1 MRITLKI
8 FLLIVVF
15 SIQYT
20 IGNIV
25 SAQELKCSVKINTPK
40 LNSTDPKVFITLQK
54 SLFEF
59 FNNRKWTDDIFDN
72 QEKIECNI
80 LINVTEEISSDKFR
94 FQLSVQSSRAIF
106 NSNYNSTILNWSDK
120 DVVVT
125 YVEYQPLDYADE
137 KYTSNLTS
145 IMAYYAYLVIG
156 LDYDTHSLKG
166 GSTYYDKAKSIVTM
180 MQNYEEDGWKPFEK
194 NLKNRYWLI
203 DNITNARSDNF
214 RTVLYNYHRKGLD
227 NMYQNADNGR
237 GAITNALKLI
247 EKLYDENPNGVWLI
261 AFFAAK
267 SEELSNIYTQ
277 GSPQE
282 KMQMSMLLNKCD
294 PVNGKKYQ
302 KILNNK

>member
-1 MRITLKI
+1 MKIAFKI
-8 FLLIVVF
+8 FLLF
-15 SIQYT
+15 TLQYIILNT
-20 IGNIV
+20 AE
-25 SAQELKCSVKINTPK
+25 AQELKCAVKINTPK
-40 LNSTDPKVFITLQK
+40 LQNTDQKVFITLQK

-59 FNNRKWTDDIFDN
+59 FNNRKWTDDIYEN

-80 LINVTEEISSDKFR
+80 LINVTEEIGTDKFR
-94 FQLSVQSSRAIF
+94 LQLNVQSSRAVF
-106 NSNYNSTILNWSDK
+106 NSTYNTTLFNWSDK
-120 DVVVT
+120 DVVIN

-145 IMAYYAYLVIG
+145 IMAFYAYLIIG
-156 LDYDTHSLKG
+156 LDYDSYSLKG

-203 DNITNARSDNF
+203 DNITNPRSDNY

-237 GAITNALKLI
+237 SVITNAMKLI
-247 EKLYDENPNGVWLI
+247 EKMYDENPNGVWLI

-267 SEELSNIYTQ
+267 SEELSNLYTQ
-277 GSPQE
+277 ASQQE
-282 KMQMSMLLNKCD
+282 KIQMSILLNKCD
-294 PVNGKKYQ
+294 PVNGKKYA
-302 KILNNK
+302 KIMSTK